1 MPCLLDKGWLLP
13 CKDGVGGLS
22 ALYFIDYN
30 TITPA
35 YDVTN
40 TNVLTDIGT
49 VTAYKYDIKSASNL
63 IQTQTSS
70 GDNGTTFVD
79 QVVTAILQRLNH
91 VTDNQLKLMAYGRNH
106 IVVEFKTGESVMVGI
121 EFGASLETSVADG
134 GTAMGDLQGYTL
146 TINAQERLAANY
158 LEGSV
163 VGDPF
168 SGLSGAGVVT
178 VVVGTELS
186 PA

>member
-1 MPCLLDKGWLLP
+1 MACLLTSGRLLP
-13 CKDGVGGLS
+13 CKDGVGGIN
-22 ALYFIDYN
+22 ALYFIEYN
-30 TITPA
+30 SITPA

-49 VTAYKYDIKSASNL
+49 VSANKFDVKSASNL

-70 GDNGTTFVD
+70 SDNGTTFVD
-79 QVVTAILQRLNH
+79 QAITAVLQRLNH
-91 VTDNQLKLMAYGRNH
+91 ETDDQLKLMAYGRNH
-106 IVVEFKTGESVMVGI
+106 VVVEFKTGESVMVGI
-121 EFGASLETSVADG
+121 EFGASLEASTADS
-134 GTAMGDLQGYTL
+134 GTAMGDLQGYSL
-146 TINAQERLAANY
+146 TINASERLAANF

-168 SGLSGAGVVT
+168 GGLSGAGVVT
-178 VVVGTELS
+178 VVVGTALT

>member
-1 MPCLLDKGWLLP
+1 MSCSLGSGWVLP
-13 CKDGVGGLS
+13 CKDGVGGIN
-22 ALYFIDYN
+22 ALYFIDYG

-49 VTAYKYDIKSASNL
+49 VTAYKFDIKSASNL

-70 GDNGTTFVD
+70 ADSGTTFVD
-79 QVVTAILQRLNH
+79 QIITAILQRLNH
-91 VTDNQLKLMAYGRNH
+91 ATDEQLKLMAFGRNH
-106 IVVEFKTGESVMVGI
+106 IVVEYKTGESVLVGI
-121 EFGASLETSVADG
+121 NFGASLESSVADG
-134 GTAMGDLQGYTL
+134 GTAMGDLNGYTL
-146 TINAQERLAANY
+146 TINAQERLAANF
-158 LEGSV
+158 LEGAV

-168 SGLSGAGVVT
+168 SGLTGAGVVT
-178 VVVGTELS
+178 VVLGTAIA